1 MLLHKFNDDLENSH
15 IETNVYLSDDFQQVV
30 ISQCL
35 SRSGEVLSFNEVS
48 VPIADF
54 ARSATSVSKTYVTHF
69 LDKYK
74 LDDEKL

>member
-1 MLLHKFNDDLENSH
+1 MLLHKFNEDLEISH
-15 IETNVYLSDDFQQVV
+15 SETNVYLSDNFQNVI

-35 SRSGEVLSFNEVS
+35 SRSGEVLCFNEVS
-48 VPIADF
+48 VPIANF
-54 ARSATSVSKTYVTHF
+54 ATAATSVSKTYVTHF

>member
-1 MLLHKFNDDLENSH
+1 MLLHSFKDDLEISH
-15 IETNVYLSDDFQQVV
+15 SETNVYLSNDFQQVV

-35 SRSGEVLSFNEVS
+35 SRSGEVLAFNEVS
-48 VPIADF
+48 VPITDF
-54 ARSATSVSKTYVTHF
+54 ARAATSVSRSYVTHF

>member
-1 MLLHKFNDDLENSH
+1 MLLHKFNDDLGVSH
-15 IETNVYLSDDFQQVV
+15 IETNVYLSEDFQQVV

-48 VPIADF
+48 VPITDF
-54 ARSATSVSKTYVTHF
+54 ARSATSVSRTYVTHF